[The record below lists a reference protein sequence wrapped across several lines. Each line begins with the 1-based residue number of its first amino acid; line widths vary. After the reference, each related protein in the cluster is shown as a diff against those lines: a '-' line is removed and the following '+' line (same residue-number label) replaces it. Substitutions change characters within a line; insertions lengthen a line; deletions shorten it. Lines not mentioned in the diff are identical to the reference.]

1 MENEL
6 LFQLG
11 INWKLFLSQ
20 AFNFFILL
28 GVLTFF
34 VYKPLMKVM
43 KERTQKIQEGLTKA
57 EEADIRLKEVDEISK
72 AKIKEAEGKSIEIIK
87 LTGQKAKLLE
97 QDFQEKQEE
106 KQKQIA
112 IEMQKMQK
120 KQKEEAEKA
129 VFENAVNLV
138 KDLLS
143 KTVELNPK
151 EIDDK
156 LISKAVKEIKSE

>member
-20 AFNFFILL
+20 MFNFAVLFS
-28 GVLTFF
+28 VLTFL

-43 KERTQKIQEGLTKA
+43 KDRTKKIEDGLIKA
-57 EEADIRLKEVDEISK
+57 QEADTRLKEVDEISK
-72 AKIKEAEGKSIEIIK
+72 EKIKEAEGKSIEIIK
-87 LTGQKAKLLE
+87 LTAQKAKLMD
-97 QDFQEKQEE
+97 QDFQEKAEA
-106 KQKQIA
+106 KQKQMA
-112 IEMQKMQK
+112 IEMEKQQK
-120 KQKEEAEKA
+120 KQKEQAEKL

-156 LISKAVKEIKSE
+156 LIKKAVDEIHN

>member
-28 GVLTFF
+28 TVLTFC

-43 KERTQKIQEGLTKA
+43 KDRTKKIEDGLQKAQ
-57 EEADIRLKEVDEISK
+57 EADTRLKEVDVIAKS
-72 AKIKEAEGKSIEIIK
+72 KIKEAEGKSIEIIK
-87 LTGQKAKLLE
+87 LTAQKAKLMD
-97 QDFQEKQEE
+97 QDFQEKAEE

-112 IEMQKMQK
+112 KEMEKMQK
-120 KQKEEAEKA
+120 KQKEEAERM
-129 VFENAVNLV
+129 VLENAVSLV

-151 EIDDK
+151 DIDDK
-156 LISKAVKEIKSE
+156 LIKKASEEISI

>member
-20 AFNFFILL
+20 MFNFAVLF
-28 GVLTFF
+28 GVLTFL

-43 KERTQKIQEGLTKA
+43 KDRTKKIEDGLQKA
-57 EEADIRLKEVDEISK
+57 EEADTRLKEVSVI
-72 AKIKEAEGKSIEIIK
+72 AKDKIREAEGKSIEIIK
-87 LTGQKAKLLE
+87 LTGQKAKLME
-97 QDFQEKQEE
+97 QDFQEKAEE
-106 KQKQIA
+106 KQKQMA
-112 IEMQKMQK
+112 LEMEKMAK
-120 KQKEEAEKA
+120 KQKEETKRI
-129 VFENAVNLV
+129 VLENAVNLV

-151 EIDDK
+151 DIDDK
-156 LISKAVKEIKSE
+156 LIKKAVEEAQS

>member
-20 AFNFFILL
+20 MFNFAVLFS
-28 GVLTFF
+28 VLTFL

-43 KERTQKIQEGLTKA
+43 KDRTKKIEDGLIKA
-57 EEADIRLKEVDEISK
+57 QEADTRLKEVDEISK
-72 AKIKEAEGKSIEIIK
+72 EKIKEAEGKSIEIIK
-87 LTGQKAKLLE
+87 LTAQKAKLMD
-97 QDFQEKQEE
+97 QDFQEKAEA
-106 KQKQIA
+106 KQKQMA
-112 IEMQKMQK
+112 IEMEKQQK
-120 KQKEEAEKA
+120 KQKEQAEKL

-156 LISKAVKEIKSE
+156 LIKKAADEIQG